1 MIAPKYLSL
10 IRGQQSRP
18 TFSLFLP
25 YARGEQTYRQ
35 GLGLGLYIAS
45 EIAKAHAGII
55 TVHSSSIETT
65 FTFLMPVN
73 RRDL

>member
-18 TFSLFLP
+18 TFSSFLP
-25 YARGEQTYRQ
+25 FARGEQIYRQ
-35 GLGLGLYIAS
+35 GLSLGLYIVS

-65 FTFLMPVN
+65 FTFSMPVN